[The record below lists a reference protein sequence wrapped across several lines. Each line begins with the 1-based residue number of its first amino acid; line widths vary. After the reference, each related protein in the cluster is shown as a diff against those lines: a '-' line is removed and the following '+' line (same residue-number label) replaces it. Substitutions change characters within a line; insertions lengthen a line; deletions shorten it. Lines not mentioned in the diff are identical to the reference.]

1 MKNRN
6 KTAFWI
12 PFSITFCVFLF
23 SLFAE
28 PFLDKIFGTHPFL
41 YWVISLLIVSLLSGV
56 VGNYIS
62 YKYNKRHK

>member
-41 YWVISLLIVSLLSGV
+41 YRVIAT
-56 VGNYIS
+56 
-62 YKYNKRHK
+62 

>member
-1 MKNRN
+1 MKNKN

-28 PFLDKIFGTHPFL
+28 PFFDKIFGTHPFL
-41 YWVISLLIVSLLSGV
+41 YRVILLLIVSLLSGAV
-56 VGNYIS
+56 ANYIS
-62 YKYNKRHK
+62 YRYNKRHK